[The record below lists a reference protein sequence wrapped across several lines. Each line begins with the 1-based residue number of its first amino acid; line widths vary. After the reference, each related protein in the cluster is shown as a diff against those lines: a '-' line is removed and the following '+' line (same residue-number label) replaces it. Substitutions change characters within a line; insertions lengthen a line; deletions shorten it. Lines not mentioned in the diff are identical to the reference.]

1 MKDMTIISIVNFVRG
16 GKSSIARLLAEKT
29 NTSIL
34 NFDPKRNGEFYNA
47 VKTNNIPEDAK
58 ITRNKDSIEI
68 KVNTEIM
75 TLKSSSNMFI
85 CDFGGRFDERINEFK
100 SDMYIVP
107 MMDDFESIS
116 ESIRATK
123 YILNGNPQAKILHVL
138 NLVMCSDKEEK
149 ADFEDGYLKLMASNS
164 LSHIEYIKMPRSKL
178 IKKLINEKLKKQDIQ
193 GTSKFLAKG
202 AYKNINKF
210 LDNLMSRINTKINQG
225 EK

>member
-1 MKDMTIISIVNFVRG
+1 MQIISIVNFVRG
-16 GKSSIARLLAEKT
+16 GKSSIARLLAEKA

-58 ITRNKDSIEI
+58 ITRHKDNIEI
-68 KVNTEIM
+68 EVDTEIM
-75 TLKSSSNMFI
+75 VLKSSSNMFI

-100 SDMYIVP
+100 SDVYIIP

-123 YILNGNPQAKILHVL
+123 FILSANPEANILHVL
-138 NLVMCSDKEEK
+138 NMVMCSDKQEK
-149 ADFEDGYLKLMASNS
+149 QDFENGYKKLMDINN
-164 LSHIEYIKMPRSKL
+164 LGHIEYIKMPRSKL
-178 IKKLINEKLKKQDIQ
+178 IKKIINEKLKKQAIQ
-193 GTSKFLAKG
+193 GTSKFLEKG

-210 LDNLMSRINTKINQG
+210 IDKLMKHINQKIG
-225 EK
+225 DKK

>member
-1 MKDMTIISIVNFVRG
+1 MEIISIVNFVRG
-16 GKSSIARLLAEKT
+16 GKSSIARLLAEKA

-34 NFDPKRNGEFYNA
+34 NFDTKRNGEFYNA
-47 VKTNNIPEDAK
+47 VKTNNIPDDAK

-68 KVNTEIM
+68 ETDTEIM

-149 ADFEDGYLKLMASNS
+149 ADFEDAYLKLMVSNS

-193 GTSKFLAKG
+193 GTSKFLEKG

-210 LDNLMSRINTKINQG
+210 LDRLMNSIDTNNTQG

>member
-1 MKDMTIISIVNFVRG
+1 MKQMKIISIVNFVRG
-16 GKSSIARLLAEKT
+16 GKSSIARLLAEKA

-58 ITRNKDSIEI
+58 ITRNSDNIEI
-68 KVNTEIM
+68 SSDSEIM
-75 TLKSSSNMFI
+75 TLKSNSNMFI

-100 SDMYIVP
+100 SDVYIIP

-123 YILNGNPQAKILHVL
+123 FILSANPKANILHVL
-138 NLVMCSDKEEK
+138 NMVMCSDKEEK
-149 ADFEDGYLKLMASNS
+149 QDFEKGYKELIAANS
-164 LSHIEYIKMPRSKL
+164 LSQIEYIKMPRSKL
-178 IKKLINEKLKKQDIQ
+178 IKKLINEKLKKHDIQ

-202 AYKNINKF
+202 AYKNINNFIDK
-210 LDNLMSRINTKINQG
+210 LMNYINQKIG

>member
-1 MKDMTIISIVNFVRG
+1 MAAMKVISIVNFVRG
-16 GKSSIARLLAEKT
+16 GKSSIARLLAEKA

-58 ITRNKDSIEI
+58 ITRHRDCIEI
-68 KVNTEIM
+68 EADTEIM

-100 SDMYIVP
+100 SDIYIIP

-116 ESIRATK
+116 ESIKATK
-123 YILNGNPQAKILHVL
+123 YIYSGNPKAQILHIL
-138 NLVMCSDKEEK
+138 NMVMCSDREEK
-149 ADFEDGYLKLMASNS
+149 IAFEEAYKNLMDLSN

-178 IKKLINEKLKKQDIQ
+178 IKKLVNEKLRKRDIQ
-193 GTSKFLAKG
+193 GNSKFLEKG

-210 LDNLMSRINTKINQG
+210 VDKLMKYINTSLGGN
-225 EK
+225 

>member
-1 MKDMTIISIVNFVRG
+1 MNMKIISIVNFVRG
-16 GKSSIARLLAEKT
+16 GKSSIARLLAEKS

-58 ITRNKDSIEI
+58 ITRYSDSIEI
-68 KVNTEIM
+68 EADTEIM
-75 TLKSSSNMFI
+75 VLKSNSNMFI

-100 SDMYIVP
+100 SDVYIIP

-123 YILNGNPQAKILHVL
+123 FILSSNPKANILHVL
-138 NLVMCSDKEEK
+138 NMVMCSDKEEK
-149 ADFEDGYLKLMASNS
+149 LDFEKGYKELMLSNN

-178 IKKLINEKLKKQDIQ
+178 VKKLVNEKLKKHDIQ
-193 GTSKFLAKG
+193 GTSKFLEKG

-210 LDNLMSRINTKINQG
+210 IDKLVEYINKKIG
-225 EK
+225 E

>member
-1 MKDMTIISIVNFVRG
+1 MEIISIVNFVRG
-16 GKSSIARLLAEKT
+16 GKSSIARLLAEKA

-34 NFDPKRNGEFYNA
+34 NFDTKRNGEFYNA
-47 VKTNNIPEDAK
+47 VKTNNIPDDAK

-68 KVNTEIM
+68 ETDTEIM
-75 TLKSSSNMFI
+75 TLKSSSDMFI

-138 NLVMCSDKEEK
+138 NMVMCSDKEEK
-149 ADFEDGYLKLMASNS
+149 ADFEDAYLKLMVSNS

-193 GTSKFLAKG
+193 GTSKFLEKG

-210 LDNLMSRINTKINQG
+210 LDRLMNSIDTNNTQG

>member
-1 MKDMTIISIVNFVRG
+1 MKKHMKIISIVNFVRG
-16 GKSSIARLLAEKT
+16 GKSSIARLLAEKA

-58 ITRNKDSIEI
+58 ISRNSDNIEI
-68 KVNTEIM
+68 KSDSETMI
-75 TLKSSSNMFI
+75 LKSNSDMFI

-100 SDMYIVP
+100 SDIYIVP

-123 YILNGNPQAKILHVL
+123 FILSANPNANILHVL
-138 NLVMCSDKEEK
+138 NMVMCSDKEEK
-149 ADFEDGYLKLMASNS
+149 QDFEKGYKELIAANS
-164 LSHIEYIKMPRSKL
+164 LSQIEYIKMPRSKL
-178 IKKLINEKLKKQDIQ
+178 VKKLINEKLKKQDIQ
-193 GTSKFLAKG
+193 GTSKFLEKG

-210 LDNLMSRINTKINQG
+210 IDKLMNYINQTIG
-225 EK
+225 EQK

>member
-1 MKDMTIISIVNFVRG
+1 MEIISIVNFVRG
-16 GKSSIARLLAEKT
+16 GKSSIARLLAEKA

-34 NFDPKRNGEFYNA
+34 NFDTKRNGEFYNA
-47 VKTNNIPEDAK
+47 VKTNNIPDDAK

-68 KVNTEIM
+68 ETDTEIM

-138 NLVMCSDKEEK
+138 NMVMCSDKEEK
-149 ADFEDGYLKLMASNS
+149 ADFEDAYLKLMASNS

-193 GTSKFLAKG
+193 GTSKFLEKG

-210 LDNLMSRINTKINQG
+210 LDRLMKSIDTNNTQG